1 MPPTANGEPAVEEL
15 ADEED
20 SDQELAVAL
29 GSDDDGS
36 DPEAPAALSKKPALR
51 SRNLRQSVWF
61 DPADEQLQISLL
73 GQKRTRKLRDDEDED
88 VVSGLEYENRLRR
101 Q

>member
-1 MPPTANGEPAVEEL
+1 M
-15 ADEED
+15 
-20 SDQELAVAL
+20 
-29 GSDDDGS
+29 
-36 DPEAPAALSKKPALR
+36 
-51 SRNLRQSVWF
+51 WF

-73 GQKRTRKLRDDEDED
+73 GQKRTRKLRDVEDED